1 VPHWA
6 GCNAGWILEPG
17 HNPQGSKGQSS
28 TATIGLQFNKT
39 RLARVAPALAGSV
52 EPQQMLAPGNANN
65 TIWFKVAFSSQPQLQ
80 VTYLT
85 SYVLFGVA
93 ELAIFNSTNIS
104 TNSSALA
111 VYTLDARIR
120 AIYSIPRTTVL
131 VQSSMPGKT
140 RAEHV
145 ERLPSQIQQG
155 EYVVAVRPLNGTNL
169 QGQKFKLLGISS
181 C

>member
-1 VPHWA
+1 MPHWT

-17 HNPQGSKGQSS
+17 YNPAGAKGQSS
-28 TATIGLQFNKT
+28 TATS
-39 RLARVAPALAGSV
+39 LAGVAPALAGSA
-52 EPQQMLAPGNANN
+52 EPQQMLAPGNMNN
-65 TIWFKVAFSSQPQLQ
+65 TIWFKVAFSNQPQLQ
-80 VTYLT
+80 VTC
-85 SYVLFGVA
+85 LFGVA
-93 ELAIFNSTNIS
+93 ELAIHNSTTVS

-120 AIYSIPRTTVL
+120 AIYSIPKTTVL
-131 VQSSMPGKT
+131 LQSSTTGKA
-140 RAEHV
+140 RAEHA
-145 ERLPSQIQQG
+145 EQLPSQIQQG